1 MQSKPLSEENL
12 KRLKYLGT
20 FLRELRLNSGYRQS
34 DVSAAINL
42 SRNSISR
49 IENSHNFSVIHLF
62 ELADFYDLPVGEIM
76 TDIE

>member
-1 MQSKPLSEENL
+1 MKRKPLSEENV
-12 KRLKYLGT
+12 KRLEYLGT
-20 FLRELRLNSGYRQS
+20 FLRELRINSGYRQT

-49 IENSHNFSVIHLF
+49 IERFHNFSVIHLF
-62 ELADFYDLPVGEIM
+62 ELADFYDLPVCEIM

>member
-1 MQSKPLSEENL
+1 MQRKSSSEENV
-12 KRLKYLGT
+12 KRLEYLGT
-20 FLRELRLNSGYRQS
+20 FLRELRLNSNLRQS